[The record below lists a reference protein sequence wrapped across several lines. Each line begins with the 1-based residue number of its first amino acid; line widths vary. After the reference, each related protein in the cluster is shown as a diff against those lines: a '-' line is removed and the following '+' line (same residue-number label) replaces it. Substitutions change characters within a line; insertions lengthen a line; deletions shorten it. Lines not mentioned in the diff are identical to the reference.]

1 MPVTSEQRK
10 EYMRKYH
17 AERRQAEPD
26 LYKAR
31 GREYA
36 AKFRLKKQTENADIR
51 IQKLQDKIDDI
62 KNSKS

>member
-1 MPVTSEQRK
+1 MPETSEARK
-10 EYMRKYH
+10 TYMRNYH
-17 AERRQAEPD
+17 KERRAAEPD

-51 IQKLQDKIDDI
+51 IQRLQDKIDDI